1 MKGLLEHWGTWCEEA
16 LEGQEEERRFC
27 APGARAVGCPSCGR
41 LGDLRQEGGS
51 GFHRKS
57 AGAFDS
63 RRVDRLPA

>member
-27 APGARAVGCPSCGR
+27 APGARAVGCPSRGC
-41 LGDLRQEGGS
+41 LGDLCEEGGS
-51 GFHRKS
+51 GFYSKS
-57 AGAFDS
+57 AGTCGS